1 MISNRCHFK
10 NVGEGALISKECSED
25 SRMITL
31 HVAHQVKA
39 ISAHK
44 RIVFSASYVIFL
56 SAVSNKLLLNAFN
69 LQ

>member
-1 MISNRCHFK
+1 MT
-10 NVGEGALISKECSED
+10 
-25 SRMITL
+25 TL

-44 RIVFSASYVIFL
+44 MMVCSALYVIFL

-69 LQ
+69 L